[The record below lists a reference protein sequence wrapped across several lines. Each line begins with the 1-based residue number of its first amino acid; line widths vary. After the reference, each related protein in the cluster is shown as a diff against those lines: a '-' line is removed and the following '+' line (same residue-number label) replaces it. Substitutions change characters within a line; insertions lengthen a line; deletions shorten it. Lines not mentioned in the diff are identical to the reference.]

1 MDLAERLTQL
11 IREWEDAESVEIRDI
26 ERVTTGASRQTWLF
40 KALARKHGRTVERPM
55 VLRKDPK
62 VGLSYS
68 GRAEEFAV
76 IRKAFEHG
84 IPVPRPLYQS
94 DDALD
99 TPFFIM
105 ERVFGETYPKRLLND
120 EKYAKTRSHWAAE
133 LGTILARIH
142 RIPLTE
148 ELGFLKRPSAFEQI
162 ERNENIWRAMKLN
175 ESMVLEYSFRC
186 LKTHIPKN
194 PPTCFIHA
202 DFRMGNILF
211 DESGVKAIL
220 DWELAQTGDPM
231 YDIAVICMKSWRFDK
246 PENRVGG
253 FGNEEDFFRGYEE
266 GGGFP
271 IDRDRI
277 RYWEILANCFWA
289 TVTVAQSRYFLDQ
302 PKGDL
307 EYAKLGRRTS
317 ECEAELFELLK
328 QVK

>member
-1 MDLAERLTQL
+1 MDWAQTLAER
-11 IREWEDAESVEIRDI
+11 IREWEEADSVEIRDL

-40 KALARKHGRTVERPM
+40 TAVIRKAGSTREQPM

-68 GRAEEFAV
+68 SRAEEFAV
-76 IRKAFEHG
+76 LRKAFEHG

-94 DDALD
+94 DTALD

-120 EKYAKTRSHWAAE
+120 ERYAATRDRWAYD
-133 LGTILARIH
+133 LGRILARIH

-148 ELGFLKRPSAFEQI
+148 DLAFLKRASVLEQI
-162 ERNENIWRAMKLN
+162 ERNESIWRATKLN
-175 ESMVLEYSFRC
+175 DSPVLEFAFRY
-186 LKTHIPKN
+186 LKTHIPPN
-194 PPTCFIHA
+194 PPTCFLHA

-253 FGNEEDFFRGYEE
+253 FGREEDLFRGYEE
-266 GGGFP
+266 AGGFP

-289 TVTVAQSRYFLDQ
+289 TVTVAQSRFFLEA
-302 PKGDL
+302 PRGDL

-317 ECEAELFELLK
+317 ECEVELVDLLRAC
-328 QVK
+328 

>member
-1 MDLAERLTQL
+1 MDLAGQLTEL
-11 IREWEDAESVEIRDI
+11 IRKWEDAESVEIRDL

-40 KALARKHGRTVERPM
+40 KTVIRKHGQMIEQPM

-68 GRAEEFAV
+68 RRAEEFAV
-76 IRKAFEHG
+76 LQKAFEHG

-120 EKYAKTRSHWAAE
+120 EKYAGSRNRWAAE
-133 LGTILARIH
+133 LGRVLARIH

-148 ELGFLKRPSAFEQI
+148 DLGFLRRPSVLEQI
-162 ERNENIWRAMKLN
+162 ERNENIWRATKLN
-175 ESMVLEYSFRC
+175 ESPVLEYSFRH
-186 LKTHIPKN
+186 LKTHIPKK
-194 PPTCFIHA
+194 PPISFIHA
-202 DFRMGNILF
+202 DFRMGNIIF
-211 DESGVKAIL
+211 DETGVKAIL

-253 FGNEEDFFRGYEE
+253 FGKEEDFFLGYREA
-266 GGGFP
+266 GGFP
-271 IDRDRI
+271 IDMERI

-289 TVTVAQSRYFLDQ
+289 TVTVAQSRYFLEN

-317 ECEAELFELLK
+317 ECEVELFELLK